1 MNNKLPNTIR
11 AMEILR
17 IEMQDALGRTG
28 TLADSHEVF
37 AEEGLL
43 LDTVG
48 IKAEYYWFWVNGGR
62 GETKQGSPPS
72 KVLPKIKEWL
82 DIKGIPRFIK
92 KGGKPMTRDEQAWL
106 ITRKIHREG
115 FEGNFYADKSIAKFQ
130 DLIDAAVQ
138 QDIGDYIKS
147 VI

>member
-1 MNNKLPNTIR
+1 MNKLPNTTR

-17 IEMQDALGRTG
+17 IAMQDELGRTG
-28 TLADSHEVF
+28 TLSDSHEVF
-37 AEEGLL
+37 YETDLL
-43 LDTVG
+43 FDTLG

-62 GETKQGSPPS
+62 GKTKQGGPPS

-82 DIKGIPRFIK
+82 DIKGIPRFQK
-92 KGGKPMTRDEQAWL
+92 KNGKPMTRDEQAWL

-115 FEGNFYADKSIAKFQ
+115 FDGNFYADKSIEKFQ
-130 DLIDAAVQ
+130 DLIDKAVE
-138 QDIGDYIKS
+138 QDIGEYLKT